1 VIAARRFVMR
11 RVGVVGVVTLV
22 LMALSAPALAKGPT
36 KATIEGEGLA
46 SPITLDG
53 NGEPG
58 SGTILGRLVESSG
71 IFDALGKGFPA
82 ERPAGELG
90 PKLTITWFF
99 PPDSNV
105 LQELFPYAPGGAVTY
120 TEPGQTLYGQD
131 LGGGWHRAGPALRDV
146 LVEVGIP
153 EPPVSSSVPLPA
165 GLLAALALAAL
176 AVLAARRLRPAAAT

>member
-11 RVGVVGVVTLV
+11 RVAVVGVVALV
-22 LMALSAPALAKGPT
+22 VMVLTAPAFAKGPT

-58 SGTILGRLVESSG
+58 SQTTLGRLVDSSD
-71 IFDALGKGFPA
+71 IFDALGKGPLA
-82 ERPAGELG
+82 ERPDGELG
-90 PKLTITWFF
+90 PRFVITWYF
-99 PPDSNV
+99 PDPV
-105 LQELFPYAPGGAVTY
+105 IQEVYPYAEGGPLAY
-120 TEPGQTLYGQD
+120 TESGQTLYGHD

-165 GLLAALALAAL
+165 GLLAALAMAAL
-176 AVLAARRLRPAAAT
+176 AFIAARRLRPAAAT